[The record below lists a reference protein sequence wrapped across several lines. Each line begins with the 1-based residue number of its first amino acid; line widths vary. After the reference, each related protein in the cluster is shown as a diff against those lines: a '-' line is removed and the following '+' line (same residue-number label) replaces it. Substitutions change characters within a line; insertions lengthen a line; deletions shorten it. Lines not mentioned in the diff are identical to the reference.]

1 MIESIVHAINE
12 TLRLEVFA
20 GVSKLNLFGISSF
33 VHKKVNGKLTTLPA
47 IQDGTDFVYPSPDD
61 GSTLIAYHT
70 IAGRTYEDSTVKG
83 YGDQR
88 LVKDIAEMQMIV
100 YANLREIG
108 RSAVQ
113 LQEAVAA
120 AMPQTLIA
128 QVAGTNVQAHVSL
141 RGAELDS
148 LKVFRQQY
156 PQTDFFLAPEDG
168 FFSLRYRIES
178 LYDPRCLRCCL

>member
-12 TLRLEVFA
+12 TLRREVFA
-20 GVSKLNLFGISSF
+20 GVSKLNLFGVSSL

-47 IQDGTDFVYPSPDD
+47 IQDGTDFIYPSPDD
-61 GSTLIAYHT
+61 GSTLIAYHV
-70 IAGRTYEDSTVKG
+70 IGSRTYENSTVKG

-100 YANLREIG
+100 YANLRVLA

-113 LQEAVAA
+113 VQELIAA
-120 AMPQTLIA
+120 AMPQSLNSGSGAANVSA
-128 QVAGTNVQAHVSL
+128 QVML

-168 FFSLRYRIES
+168 FFSLRYRITAE
-178 LYDPRCLRCCL
+178 YDQRCLKCCL

>member
-12 TLRLEVFA
+12 TLRREVFA
-20 GVSKLNLFGISSF
+20 GVSKLNLFGISSL
-33 VHKKVNGKLTTLPA
+33 VHKKKEGKLITLPA
-47 IQDGTDFVYPSPDD
+47 IAQAGEFIYPSPDD

-70 IAGRTYEDSTVKG
+70 IAGRTYENSPVKG

-120 AMPQTLIA
+120 AMPQTLIV

-168 FFSLRYRIES
+168 FFSLRYRITAE
-178 LYDPRCLRCCL
+178 YDQRCLRCCL